1 MLCLFTI
8 SLSLVSVKNA
18 FAQIQYCGPDTTGC
32 TPWVQSSLNI
42 VPPCCPSCTVKVFYA
57 YRWCGA
63 NNCEVSP
70 TSWSLTPSAACLSFL
85 QLFEPNYP
93 SHLPFNSVAYT
104 DWMNYSF
111 GQISTDLFTKR
122 YNALKIINQESS
134 LECPNIATHFRYYE
148 TSCTA
153 CCVYDDY
160 RNYPYAID
168 RFVVKVNCNN
178 NSCCFISRD
187 YCWDTSATPPGP
199 KYTQTVSSNP
209 PEPVCPNELPT
220 CSYIFGGG
228 VVPNYLTYLYTT
240 DCISP
245 CANPPT
251 SIILKDTLIPR
262 ISKTY

>member
-1 MLCLFTI
+1 MLRHVRNQHLSI
-8 SLSLVSVKNA
+8 SLGLRRDRERHQKHDCKSPSWGRPIPLLFA
-18 FAQIQYCGPDTTGC
+18 FALYQWCHQYFAHSRILHRSLIPCISLYPQ
-32 TPWVQSSLNI
+32 VQ
-42 VPPCCPSCTVKVFYA
+42 F
-57 YRWCGA
+57 
-63 NNCEVSP
+63 P
-70 TSWSLTPSAACLSFL
+70 TR
-85 QLFEPNYP
+85 
-93 SHLPFNSVAYT
+93 H
-104 DWMNYSF
+104 
-111 GQISTDLFTKR
+111 
-122 YNALKIINQESS
+122 
-134 LECPNIATHFRYYE
+134 H
-148 TSCTA
+148 
-153 CCVYDDY
+153 
-160 RNYPYAID
+160 
-168 RFVVKVNCNN
+168 CNN